1 MVPAIRSK
9 ISYADDREAF
19 LKLLVEAN
27 TQRKKTA
34 GMLLREAAMKVD
46 PEQAYKDL
54 RHEQDEKDDERRF
67 GSFMSDQQVDAKNV
81 SARKKISKA
90 KTPFLKAALRVI
102 EAHREFWPLSVRQ
115 VHYRLLGP
123 SAPLKHASKPDS
135 TYTNDLKS
143 YRDLADLLA
152 RGRIA
157 GLVPWTAIDDE
168 TRPEM
173 LNNHFWNTGHFF
185 ENEIR
190 NFLRGYQRDRQQSQP
205 NHIEIIAE
213 KLTVKTILEGVAAD
227 YSIPLTISRGMSG
240 PTLKKKIADRY
251 WKSKKTNLIL
261 LVVADLD
268 PAGDAI
274 AQDIRDAFERD
285 FGIQSSRIEVYKVAL
300 NIEQVQEM
308 DLEPSMDAK
317 DSSPTYAEFVDRY
330 GVTDAYELE
339 ALEPAD
345 LQRILEDAIGEVMDM
360 DAYQAELNHEEK
372 DATGIAAAKKMVVEF
387 LKSSGIGPE

>member
-1 MVPAIRSK
+1 MRRIAS
-9 ISYADDREAF
+9 
-19 LKLLVEAN
+19 
-27 TQRKKTA
+27 A
-34 GMLLREAAMKVD
+34 GL
-46 PEQAYKDL
+46 
-54 RHEQDEKDDERRF
+54 
-67 GSFMSDQQVDAKNV
+67 DQTCLTNKFDSKNV
-81 SARKKISKA
+81 EGRKKISKA
-90 KTPFLKAALRVI
+90 KMPFLQAALRVI

-135 TYTNDLKS
+135 TYANDLKS

-157 GLVPWTAIDDE
+157 GMVPWPAIDDE
-168 TRPEM
+168 TRPEA
-173 LNNHFWNTGHFF
+173 LNNHFRNTGQFF
-185 ENEIR
+185 EYGIR
-190 NFLRGYQRDRQQSQP
+190 NFLRGYQRNRQQSQP
-205 NHIEIIAE
+205 HHIEIIAE

-251 WKSKKTNLIL
+251 WRSKKKCLIL

-317 DSSPTYAEFVDRY
+317 VSSPTYAEFVDRY

-339 ALEPAD
+339 ALEPPD
-345 LQRILEDAIGEVMDM
+345 LQQILEDAIGEVMDM
-360 DAYQAELNHEEK
+360 DAYQAELDHEEK
-372 DATGIAAAKKMVVEF
+372 DAVGIVAAKKMVVEF
-387 LKSSGIGPE
+387 LKTSGIGPD